1 MALLTDGNPNDT
13 LALQVYESAILDVAH
28 VEKIDLA
35 IKLTLATQEIA
46 DDVLDILLDHTPLDH
61 TRAFDPGS
69 TVRRTIGVSD
79 VVVSPQMQRWHALHT
94 LEIFYR
100 DAFNDQLNDRYQAKF
115 LEYRELSKDA
125 QAHTVRFGIGLA
137 LNPIPEAQ
145 QPALSAV
152 GGTGAAGTFYVQV
165 SWVSATG
172 QEGAPSDATALGT
185 AALQN
190 LVVQPV
196 NPPAVATGFNVYIGV
211 TENALARQNASPVA
225 VGDAFTMPSGGLIAG
240 AAPGTGQAADIFVV
254 GGPTLRRG

>member
-1 MALLTDGNPNDT
+1 MALLSDGNPNDT

-28 VEKIDLA
+28 VEKIDLG
-35 IKLTLATQEIA
+35 IKLTLATQEVA
-46 DDVLDILLDHTPLDH
+46 EDVLDILLDHA
-61 TRAFDPGS
+61 RAYDPES

-79 VVVSPQMQRWHALHT
+79 VVVSPQMRRWHALHT

-115 LEYRELSKDA
+115 LEYRELCKDA

-145 QPALSAV
+145 QPVLSAV
-152 GGTGAAGTFYVQV
+152 GGNGASGTFYAQV
-165 SWVSATG
+165 SWVSAAG
-172 QEGAPSDATALGT
+172 QEGAPSVATALGT

-196 NPPAVATGFNVYIGV
+196 CPPTVATGFNVYIGV

-225 VGDAFTMPSGGLIAG
+225 VGSTFTMPDGGLIAG
-240 AAPGTGQAADIFVV
+240 ASPGMGQAADVFVV
-254 GGPTLRRG
+254 GGPMLRRG